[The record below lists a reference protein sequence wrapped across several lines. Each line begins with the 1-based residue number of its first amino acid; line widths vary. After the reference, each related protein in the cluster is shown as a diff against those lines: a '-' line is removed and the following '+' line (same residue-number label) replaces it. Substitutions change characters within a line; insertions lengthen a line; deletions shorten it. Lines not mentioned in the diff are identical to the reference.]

1 MAIMYYFKIIFGVR
15 FLLVG
20 GFVFT
25 FGGCMYSASV
35 LEFSARLTCDL
46 NNARTPTAV
55 WWLRRRDCQACGT
68 HSGPA
73 GNATCNHG
81 TVCHWCQHWHL
92 RPPVVSI
99 YVCIRKVD
107 KLGLW
112 IIKFTQLSHC
122 TNTCERY
129 NEIDDGAPTAPARGA
144 ASVAVP
150 APAATAAPEGNVETA
165 AGRLWAAAEP
175 TAQTSALSTISKKS
189 SPSAAARATAQ
200 QHGGA
205 P

>member
-1 MAIMYYFKIIFGVR
+1 MH
-15 FLLVG
+15 
-20 GFVFT
+20 
-25 FGGCMYSASV
+25 SASV
-35 LEFSARLTCDL
+35 LELSARLTCDL

-55 WWLRRRDCQACGT
+55 WWLRLRDCQACGT

-73 GNATCNHG
+73 GNATWQPRHCMPL
-81 TVCHWCQHWHL
+81 VPAL
-92 RPPVVSI
+92 ALAAPVVSI

-107 KLGLW
+107 KLDLW

-150 APAATAAPEGNVETA
+150 APAAMAAPEGNVGTA